1 MKVAERCD
9 GVTLV
14 ELLVTI
20 AILAILVAIG
30 FPSFQSSMRSNRVA
44 ATNNEIIASLSL
56 ARSEAVRS
64 TRGGGICGSTDG
76 TTCSGRWTDGWLVW
90 QDVDSAGNSYGEFD
104 EGADVI
110 VRHVNGPANLSLT
123 LTNTTGTKVD
133 TLGFDSRGRPIAS
146 DMPLTWTL
154 VPDSCPT
161 GQEFVRVIEMT
172 LVGQAKSL
180 RRNCP

>member
-1 MKVAERCD
+1 MAERCR

-44 ATNNEIIASLSL
+44 AANNELIASLSL

-76 TTCSGRWTDGWLVW
+76 ESCSGRWVDGWIVW

-104 EGADVI
+104 QGADVV
-110 VRHVNGPANLSLT
+110 VRYFNGSPDLT
-123 LTNTTGTKVD
+123 VTLLNASKVKVD
-133 TLGFDSRGRPIAS
+133 ELGFDARGRPIAS
-146 DMPLTWTL
+146 DMPVTWT
-154 VPDSCPT
+154 VTPSVCPT
-161 GQEFVRVIEMT
+161 GDELVRVIEMT

-180 RRNCP
+180 KGSCP